1 MFIASTSSNLK
12 PNHLTYKK
20 RPNWARKVRNINI
33 SIMSISTMY
42 MSTMSMNERG
52 CVTKILTL
60 SSNRLHCTGSVLA
73 LLEPL
78 LAPLEPLLAPPP
90 LVHLLGHHN
99 HTTTTYVTMTI
110 STISTA
116 RLFIVMDRR
125 TQLHILAWPLD
136 CCWSHSEYIQL

>member
-33 SIMSISTMY
+33 STMSISTMY

-90 LVHLLGHHN
+90 LVHLLGHLN

-116 RLFIVMDRR
+116 RLFVMDRR

-136 CCWSHSEYIQL
+136 CCWTHSEYIQL